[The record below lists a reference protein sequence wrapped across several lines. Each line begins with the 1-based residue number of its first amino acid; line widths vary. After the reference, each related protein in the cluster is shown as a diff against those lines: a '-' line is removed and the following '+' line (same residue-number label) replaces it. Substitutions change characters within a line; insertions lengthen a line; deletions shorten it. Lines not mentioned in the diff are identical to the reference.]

1 MLTSADTGRGAG
13 PVLDLALI
21 SVNTGGPKNNIK
33 YQATWT
39 QTSACII
46 LTLTDG
52 SNFLQAKYDL
62 TITETVSIA

>member
-1 MLTSADTGRGAG
+1 MLTQATQA
-13 PVLDLALI
+13 VLDVALI

-39 QTSACII
+39 QTSGII

-52 SNFLQAKYDL
+52 SNFLQAK
-62 TITETVSIA
+62 